1 MIECNASGGE
11 RLLNRWVSSLVRSSR
26 VRSGVILAAA
36 VISTVAAD
44 AKVIYVNSATATTGN
59 GTSWGKAFI
68 YLRDALDDAVAG
80 DSVYLAKGTYYPDQE
95 AIPTDVNQR
104 VIVGDR
110 ELSFVLDRV
119 AIYGGFV
126 GNETAINQRDPEAN
140 PTILSGEIFKVTPTT
155 QGFERYWSL
164 HVAVLKGNSTLD
176 GVIVKNGR
184 ANGDENPANQGG
196 GVLVPSG
203 FSLKLVSSVVQDN
216 LAAESGGGI
225 SGSVT
230 ATDCTFSGN
239 VVNNEF
245 LSVANK
251 AKHFWLFSP
260 ACNGGAISGDV
271 TARNCQF
278 LGNQVKT
285 HSLDIGITTTATGGA
300 ISGATIVLDTCSFT
314 ANTATSVSVGPN
326 SDATSRG
333 GAVSTTGSVTASN
346 CTYSQNRSDASS
358 YASLSPPKTPP
369 VYVFN
374 ASPTC
379 FGGAIAG
386 QVNLA
391 NCSFDANESNSQAL
405 SGDYG
410 TCTSHGGAV
419 YAEGASQIVN
429 CTFTKNNSIGDIVA
443 VAPPNFFSRFGGA
456 VYAATTALPLSNS
469 TFLDNGTSGLASALC
484 CNGNVNI
491 LNNIFW
497 YTVDTL
503 GGLDLDFPIH
513 VTGKARISNRLYPS
527 PTTETINILKGGI
540 DNITDTPGANVDF
553 GEPPER
559 TLLVADPMFVDVAN
573 PIGPDGTWRTA
584 DDGLRLTVGS
594 PAIGIGRSQF
604 LPLDNFDLDQDGNI
618 AEITPVD
625 NAGFARV
632 QDGFL
637 DLGAYELGDLVTAPD
652 ISVERPAGNVLVDG
666 VSSVDFSAFPRI
678 PTAFVIR
685 NTGTSDLRNLVVT
698 GTGVDIDS
706 FKFTQPA
713 ATSLAPG
720 ATTTLAVTFTPI
732 AVGPR
737 TAQLHISSND
747 PNESPFDIDLLGN
760 APVPDIAVEYPNG
773 IDLTDGSSIVNYGA
787 IGAKSSSSKTFT
799 IRNSGA
805 ANLDLL
811 NISSAGPNAA
821 NFTVSAAGLTLLT
834 PGAST
839 TFNVVFRP
847 SGTGV
852 RNASINIQS
861 SDPDTES
868 SFVVKVT
875 GSGFAAPEIAVS
887 EAFSPE
893 LVNGGTNDFGS
904 VQIGLLHS
912 KTFIVKN
919 LGSGV
924 LKNIVIS
931 RSGSSNFSLTKIGVT
946 TLNPG
951 SQAKFTVTFKPTAT
965 GKKIGKLVI
974 ASNDADEGSINITLT
989 GTGIAKATAASSFNL
1004 AAAPK
1009 PFAITPVV
1017 SSTNRGVV
1025 TVTKSSDGSKH
1036 LVLTVDKSATRRR
1049 TVEVSS
1055 NLMEWFSGS
1064 DYTTTLLDNNSI
1076 LRVRDLT
1083 PVKQGEKRY
1092 IRLK

>member
-1 MIECNASGGE
+1 MSECNASGGE
-11 RLLNRWVSSLVRSSR
+11 WLLNRWVSSLVRSSR
-26 VRSGVILAAA
+26 IRSGVILAAA

-44 AKVIYVNSATATTGN
+44 AKIIYVNSANTTSGN
-59 GTSWGKAFI
+59 GTSWGGAFV
-68 YLRDALDDAVAG
+68 YLRDALDVSVPG
-80 DSVYLAKGTYYPDQE
+80 DSVYLAKGTYYPDLE
-95 AIPTDVNQR
+95 AFPVDVNQR

-119 AIYGGFV
+119 AIYGGFA

-155 QGFERYWSL
+155 LGFERYWSL

-203 FSLKLVSSVVQDN
+203 FSLKLVNSVVQDN

-225 SGSVT
+225 SGAVT
-230 ATDCTFSGN
+230 ATACTFSGN

-271 TARNCQF
+271 TAVNCQF

-285 HSLDIGITTTATGGA
+285 RSLDIGITTTATGGA

-333 GAVSTTGSVTASN
+333 GAVSATASVTASN
-346 CTYSQNRSDASS
+346 CTFSQNKSDASS
-358 YASLSPPKTPP
+358 SASTSPRKVPP
-369 VYVFN
+369 VYVSN
-374 ASPTC
+374 AAPSC

-386 QVNLA
+386 QVILA
-391 NCSFDANESNSQAL
+391 NCSFDANETNSQAL

-419 YAEGASQIVN
+419 YAEGTSQIVN
-429 CTFTKNNSIGDIVA
+429 CTFTKNNSMGDIVA
-443 VAPPNFFSRFGGA
+443 VAPPNSFSRFGGA

-484 CNGNVNI
+484 VNGSVNI

-497 YTVDTL
+497 YTVDKL
-503 GGLDLDFPIH
+503 GELDLNSPIH

-573 PIGPDGTWRTA
+573 PIGPDGKWRTA
-584 DDGLRLTVGS
+584 DDGLRLTVGG

-652 ISVERPAGNVLVDG
+652 ISVERPAGTVLVDG
-666 VSSVDFSAFPRI
+666 VSSVDFSAFPRTA
-678 PTAFVIR
+678 TAFVIR

-706 FKFTQPA
+706 FKFTQPT

-732 AVGPR
+732 AAGPR
-737 TAQLHISSND
+737 TAQLHITSND

-760 APVPDIAVEYPNG
+760 APVPDIAVEYPTG
-773 IDLTDGSSIVNYGA
+773 IDLTDDSSIVNYGA
-787 IGAKSSSSKTFT
+787 VGSKSSSSKTFT
-799 IRNSGA
+799 IRNSGF

-811 NISSAGPNAA
+811 NISSTGPNAA
-821 NFTVSAAGLTLLT
+821 NFTVSAAGLTLLA

-839 TFNVVFRP
+839 TFNVAFRP

-852 RNASINIQS
+852 RNASIDIQS

-924 LKNIVIS
+924 LKNIAVS

-951 SQAKFTVTFKPTAT
+951 SQAKFTVTFKPTAA
-965 GKKIGKLVI
+965 GKKIGSLVI
-974 ASNDADEGSINITLT
+974 ASNDADESSINITLT
-989 GTGIAKATAASSFNL
+989 GKGIAKATAASSFNL
-1004 AAAPK
+1004 AAASE
-1009 PFAITPVV
+1009 PFAVTPVV
-1017 SSTNRGVV
+1017 SPTNRGIV
-1025 TVTKSSDGSKH
+1025 TVTKSSDGSKY
-1036 LVLTVDKSATRRR
+1036 LALTVDKSATRRR

-1055 NLMEWFSGS
+1055 NLMEWFSGP
-1064 DYTTTLLDNNSI
+1064 DYTTTLLDNNSV

-1083 PVKQGEKRY
+1083 PLQQGEKRY